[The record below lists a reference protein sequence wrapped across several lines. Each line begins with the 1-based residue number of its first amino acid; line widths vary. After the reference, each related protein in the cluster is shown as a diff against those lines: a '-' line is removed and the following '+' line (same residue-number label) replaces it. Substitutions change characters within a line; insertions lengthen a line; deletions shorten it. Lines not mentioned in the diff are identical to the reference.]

1 MAAMETISEFF
12 TQAEGRR
19 RARVRDEYRRRV
31 EPLDDWAFD
40 ADEAAWP
47 TPDTIRALQAALH
60 VADAPQVLG
69 LRHLLRF
76 ATGEYLLRQT
86 HIASANL
93 LAQQQT
99 AVVQAPILD
108 EPIPFWQVN
117 ARLVGERKRVLR
129 EAVDNAFTSVIQG
142 FHTHYREFWSAL
154 FASVENLGYP
164 HLIALWESLSGV
176 ELETVLRGLEAVLR
190 DTDDTY
196 RERMQWHLKRLLG
209 IKLESARRHDILVLF
224 GREETA
230 PWFVRSEM
238 LSCFETWFHDWGWS
252 FAEQPNLHFEPHTA
266 LPGGA
271 WCAPLE
277 IPADIRLVV
286 APADGLR
293 GYAQASREAGKALL
307 LASLPAEASGALRC
321 FPDPSLLEA
330 QAELFGG
337 LMRTSRWV
345 QIYRHIRQPE
355 ETLSL
360 VQLERL
366 YIVRRYI
373 GKCLYERTFYEDS
386 AFDGK
391 EEAYRDALRRACGF
405 SYPEAYYLHDIDP
418 MFSAL
423 WNVRGWL
430 LAAYIRHQLQ
440 QQYAD
445 EWFRE
450 ADALQAL
457 RAFWGQSPYHTVEAL
472 IEQVGGSPTNV
483 DPIVADLLSD
493 L

>member
-1 MAAMETISEFF
+1 METISELF
-12 TQAEGRR
+12 TQAEERR

-31 EPLDDWAFD
+31 EPLDEWAFD

-47 TPDTIRALQAALH
+47 TPDTIRALQAALR
-60 VADAPQVLG
+60 VADTPQALG

-76 ATGEYLLRQT
+76 AIGEYLPRQT
-86 HIASANL
+86 RIASANL
-93 LAQQQT
+93 LAQQQA
-99 AVVQAPILD
+99 AVVQVPVLD
-108 EPIPFWQVN
+108 ESIPFWQVN
-117 ARLVGERKRVLR
+117 ARLVSERKRVLR
-129 EAVDNAFTSVIQG
+129 EAVDNAFTSVIEG
-142 FHTHYREFWSAL
+142 FHEYYREFWSSL
-154 FASVENLGYP
+154 FASVEALGYP
-164 HLIALWESLSGV
+164 HPNALWETLSGV
-176 ELETVLRGLEAVLR
+176 ELEAMLRWLEAVLR

-209 IKLESARRHDILVLF
+209 IRLESAKRHDILVLF

-230 PWFVRSEM
+230 PWFVRSEL
-238 LSCFETWFHDWGWS
+238 LSCFETWLHDWGWV
-252 FAEQPNLHFEPHTA
+252 FAEHPNLRLEQRTA

-271 WCAPLE
+271 WCAPLD
-277 IPADIRLVV
+277 IPGEVRLAV

-293 GYAQASREAGKALL
+293 GYAQVFREAGKALF
-307 LASLPAEASGALRC
+307 LASLPAEAPGPLRC
-321 FPDPSLLEA
+321 FPDPALLEA

-337 LMRTSRWV
+337 LVRTSRWV

-355 ETLSL
+355 EALSL

-386 AFDGK
+386 GVDSK

-405 SYPEAYYLHDIDP
+405 SYPEAYYLHDIEP
-418 MFSAL
+418 LFGAL

-430 LAAYIRHQLQ
+430 LAAYLRRQLQ

-457 RAFWGQSPYHTVEAL
+457 QAFWGQSPSHTIEAL
-472 IEQVGGSPTNV
+472 IGQVGGSPTNV
-483 DPIVADLLSD
+483 DPVVADLLSD